1 MTFFEITMKFKG
13 YILGLLSSISYGL
26 IPLFILPIKQANFSL
41 DTTLFYRFLFSALIV
56 GTYLLIKKQSIKI
69 NLRQLPVLIIL
80 GLLYAIS
87 AEALFLGYDYLTPGI
102 ASTLLFVYPLI
113 VAIIMAVFFK
123 EKLTISAIIAI
134 LFVLAG
140 VILLSFKDGEFNLN
154 PIGLGIVFISAL
166 GYGLYIVT
174 VNKSNVKELK
184 GFTLSFYSFLF
195 TTIYYAIKMIIN
207 KDSFLLTSINL
218 AFNFF
223 TFAFVTTV
231 ISSIALIYAIK
242 YIGSTPT
249 SILGAF
255 EPVVAVAVSV
265 ILFGEDF
272 SLSLAFGI
280 LLIILG
286 VTLNVVGDAYQ
297 EKKKIKT

>member
-1 MTFFEITMKFKG
+1 MQN
-13 YILGLLSSISYGL
+13 YLAC
-26 IPLFILPIKQANFSL
+26 PIICFQKWDN
-41 DTTLFYRFLFSALIV
+41 
-56 GTYLLIKKQSIKI
+56 IKKQSFKIKF
-69 NLRQLPVLIIL
+69 NQVPTLMLL
-80 GLLYAIS
+80 GLLYGIS
-87 AEALFLGYDYLTPGI
+87 ADALFLGYDYLSAGI

-123 EKLTISAIIAI
+123 EKLTISTIAAII
-134 LFVLAG
+134 FVVLG
-140 VILLSFKDGEFNLN
+140 VLVLSFKNGQFELN

-174 VNKSNVKELK
+174 VNKSKAKEIK

-207 KDSFLLTSINL
+207 KDSFLLPSFNL

-231 ISSIALIYAIK
+231 ISSVALIYAIK
-242 YIGSTPT
+242 NIGSTAT

-255 EPVVAVAVSV
+255 EPVVAVAISV
-265 ILFGEDF
+265 IIFGEHF
-272 SLSLAFGI
+272 SISLAVGI
-280 LLIILG
+280 FMIILG
-286 VTLNVVGDAYQ
+286 VILNVLGDAYQ
-297 EKKKIKT
+297 QKRLKKLQNLS

>member
-1 MTFFEITMKFKG
+1 MKFKG
-13 YILGLLSSISYGL
+13 YALGLLSSISYGL
-26 IPLFILPIKQANFSL
+26 IPLFIIPVKQANFSL

-56 GTYLLIKKQSIKI
+56 GTYLFIRKQSIKI
-69 NLRQLPVLIIL
+69 CIKQIPVLIIL

-87 AEALFLGYDYLTPGI
+87 AETLFLAYDYLTPGI
-102 ASTLLFVYPLI
+102 ASTLLFIYPLI
-113 VAIIMAVFFK
+113 VAIIMAIFFK
-123 EKLTISAIIAI
+123 EKITNSVIIAI
-134 LFVLAG
+134 GFVLAG
-140 VILLSFKDGEFNLN
+140 VLLLSFKNGEFNLN
-154 PIGLGIVFISAL
+154 PVGLGIVLISAL
-166 GYGLYIVT
+166 SYGLYIIT

-195 TTIYYAIKMIIN
+195 TTCYYAVKMIIN
-207 KDSFLLTSINL
+207 KDPFLLPSNSL
-218 AFNFF
+218 VFNFF

-231 ISSIALIYAIK
+231 VSSIALIYAIK

-272 SLSLAFGI
+272 TLSLALGI
-280 LLIILG
+280 LFIIVG
-286 VTLNVVGDAYQ
+286 VTLNIIGDAYL
-297 EKKKIKT
+297 EKKKLKT